1 MNLMKLFN
9 FKYLMQNIKKSKMA
23 IILFLSIVPIFTA
36 LTIILNNSYYS
47 ALEFY
52 ELGLAN
58 IIFMYITPF
67 ILSFCLFGYVFKK
80 KDIDFMCSMPISR
93 KSIFVTNTIGG
104 IVLIVISQFITF
116 LLSFILGAVTDTMV
130 FTGMIWDLFL
140 YQSLAYIFVFTV
152 TNLAMTV
159 SGNVVTQIIVTL
171 LILFLVPTTT
181 FYYDLWQGSYYDL
194 VDGNYTVNA
203 DYTIRNVRTY
213 TAPSMIFGAVNS
225 NWQYEPTVASN
236 VKMIIL
242 SIAYI
247 MLGYFMFEKKKM
259 ENAGESFEK
268 PNTHFFVK
276 ALTLIPFAMIL
287 APCID
292 EEEWEGALFLIAIV
306 AVYYFIYD
314 LVTNKKHKFM
324 KSLGMLALSL
334 AVTTGVYGAIGKI
347 AEDIDPKI
355 DMDDIKSVTI
365 EAIGTYMTG
374 LNYEIEDKEIFE
386 VLLYEGGQSYYP
398 YENYYYN
405 SKVDIAYEPVPSDKI
420 KTARVRVLLT
430 INMKNGTT
438 KNTRIYINEDL
449 FVKVIEKAAYETTD
463 VGIVQYK
470 EEVEF
475 TSEEKVALKNALN
488 NLFAEK
494 NFDVLYE
501 ALNIGYY
508 DSIRTYRYVDH
519 GVQSFRFP
527 INTTS
532 EIFEIITT
540 AENRHTSEFLRKRK
554 NLETYLY
561 LEVYDSQIAFDYNG
575 NCPTSLKE
583 YVINNSGDVC
593 NKDEKYITL
602 VLDGNNFY
610 TNDIDTVIKLIKE
623 SKEYEVYIENG
634 YGRVYE
640 KTIYDDVGIL
650 NDMVYPEVVYEENTE
665 MIYPEATS
673 TSVITVID

>member
-1 MNLMKLFN
+1 MKLFN

-23 IILFLSIVPIFTA
+23 IILFLSVVPIFTA
-36 LTIILNNSYYS
+36 LTIILNNSYYY

-67 ILSFCLFGYVFKK
+67 ILSFSLFGYVFKK

-104 IVLIVISQFITF
+104 IILILISQFITF
-116 LLSFILGAVTDTMV
+116 LLSFILGAVTDTVV

-152 TNLAMTV
+152 ANLAMTV

-171 LILFLVPTTT
+171 LILFLVPATI

-213 TAPSMIFGAVNS
+213 TAPSMIFGAINS
-225 NWQYEPTVASN
+225 YWKYEPSTASN

-247 MLGYFMFEKKKM
+247 LLGYFMFEKKKM

-268 PNTHFFVK
+268 PTTHFFVK

-334 AVTTGVYGAIGKI
+334 AVTTGVYGAVGKI
-347 AEDIDPKI
+347 AEDVDPKI
-355 DMDDIKSVTI
+355 KMDDIKSVTI
-365 EAIGTYMTG
+365 QAIGTYMSG

-398 YENYYYN
+398 YENYYYD
-405 SKVDIAYEPVPSDKI
+405 SKVDIAYGTIPSDKV
-420 KTARVRVLLT
+420 KASRVRVLLT
-430 INMKNGTT
+430 INMENGTT
-438 KNTRIYINEDL
+438 KSTRIYINEDL

-475 TSEEKVALKNALN
+475 TAEEKVALKNALN
-488 NLFAEK
+488 NLFVENK
-494 NFDVLYE
+494 FDVLYE
-501 ALNIGYY
+501 ALNLGYY

-519 GVQSFRFP
+519 GIQSFRFP

-554 NLETYLY
+554 NLELY
-561 LEVYDSQIAFDYNG
+561 MYVEMHDSPISFDYNG
-575 NCPTSLKE
+575 DCPKTVKE
-583 YVINNSGDVC
+583 YVINHSGEKC

-610 TNDIDTVIKLIKE
+610 TNDIDTVLKLIKE

-634 YGRVYE
+634 YGR
-640 KTIYDDVGIL
+640 IYDKPIYG
-650 NDMVYPEVVYEENTE
+650 DMVYPEVVYEENTE
-665 MIYPEATS
+665 MFYPEVT
-673 TSVITVID
+673 TDTVTTVIN

>member
-23 IILFLSIVPIFTA
+23 IILFLSVVPIFTA
-36 LTIILNNSYYS
+36 LTIILNNSYYY

-67 ILSFCLFGYVFKK
+67 ILSFSLFGYVFKK

-104 IVLIVISQFITF
+104 IILILISQFITF
-116 LLSFILGAVTDTMV
+116 LLSFILGAVTDTVV

-152 TNLAMTV
+152 ANLAMTV

-171 LILFLVPTTT
+171 LILFLVPATI

-213 TAPSMIFGAVNS
+213 TAPSMIFGAINS
-225 NWQYEPTVASN
+225 YWKYEPSTASN

-247 MLGYFMFEKKKM
+247 LLGYFMFEKKKM

-334 AVTTGVYGAIGKI
+334 AVTTGVYGAVGKI
-347 AEDIDPKI
+347 AEDVDPKI
-355 DMDDIKSVTI
+355 KMDDIKSVTI
-365 EAIGTYMTG
+365 QAIGTYMSG

-398 YENYYYN
+398 YENYYYD
-405 SKVDIAYEPVPSDKI
+405 SKVDIAYGTIPSDKV
-420 KTARVRVLLT
+420 KASRVRVLLT
-430 INMKNGTT
+430 INMENGTT
-438 KNTRIYINEDL
+438 KSTRIYINEDL

-475 TSEEKVALKNALN
+475 TAEEKVALKNALN
-488 NLFAEK
+488 NLFVENK
-494 NFDVLYE
+494 FDVLYE
-501 ALNIGYY
+501 ALNLGYY

-519 GVQSFRFP
+519 GIQSFRFP

-554 NLETYLY
+554 NLELY
-561 LEVYDSQIAFDYNG
+561 MYVEMHDSQISFDYNG
-575 NCPTSLKE
+575 NCPKTVKE
-583 YVINNSGDVC
+583 YVINHSGEKC

-610 TNDIDTVIKLIKE
+610 TNDIDTVLKLIKE

-634 YGRVYE
+634 SGR
-640 KTIYDDVGIL
+640 IYDKPIYG
-650 NDMVYPEVVYEENTE
+650 DMVYPEVVYEENTE
-665 MIYPEATS
+665 MFYPEVT
-673 TSVITVID
+673 TDTVTTVIN